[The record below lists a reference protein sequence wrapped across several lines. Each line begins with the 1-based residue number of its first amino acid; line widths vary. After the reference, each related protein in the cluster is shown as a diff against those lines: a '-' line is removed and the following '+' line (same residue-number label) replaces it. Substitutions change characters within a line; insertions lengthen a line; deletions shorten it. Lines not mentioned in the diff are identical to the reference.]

1 MIFTGFKR
9 KSNQIFL
16 GKKWFQLLEKTAI
29 EKAANIKKVFVILD
43 DVTLKDAMLKEVE
56 QIYLADR
63 GATEEVVLRKIKKV
77 FEFASKFV

>member
-1 MIFTGFKR
+1 MQSLNEIVELK
-9 KSNQIFL
+9 KSNQHNIV
-16 GKKWFQLLEKTAI
+16 GQLAE
-29 EKAANIKKVFVILD
+29 EVEQILLD
-43 DVTLKDAMLKEVE
+43 FKNRLITESDKDAMLKEVE

>member
-1 MIFTGFKR
+1 MQSLNEIIELK
-9 KSNQIFL
+9 KSNQHNIV
-16 GKKWFQLLEKTAI
+16 GQLAE
-29 EKAANIKKVFVILD
+29 EVEQILLD
-43 DVTLKDAMLKEVE
+43 FKNRTITESDKDAMLKEVE

>member
-1 MIFTGFKR
+1 MQSLNEIIELK
-9 KSNQIFL
+9 KSNQHNIV
-16 GKKWFQLLEKTAI
+16 GQLAE
-29 EKAANIKKVFVILD
+29 EVEQILLD
-43 DVTLKDAMLKEVE
+43 FKNRSITESDKDAMLKEVE

>member
-1 MIFTGFKR
+1 MQSLNEIIELK
-9 KSNQIFL
+9 KSNQHNIV
-16 GKKWFQLLEKTAI
+16 GQLAE
-29 EKAANIKKVFVILD
+29 EVEQILLD
-43 DVTLKDAMLKEVE
+43 FKNRLITESDKDAMLKEVE